1 MSGAALHCR
10 IDGPAGAPVLL
21 LGASLGTTL
30 HVWDAVLP
38 RLARAHRVIR
48 FDHPGHGGS
57 PVRPGRCTLADLG
70 ADVVA
75 LLDHL
80 EIERASYIGLSLGGM
95 VGMWLAAE
103 APSRVDR
110 LALVCTSAFL
120 PPADAWRARAATVR
134 ARGMS
139 AVTGAV
145 MARWFTPAFAA
156 RQPAIVSEM
165 ADAFER
171 VDPEG
176 YASCC
181 EAIAS
186 WDLRARLSDI
196 RAPTLIVAGGAD
208 VATDP
213 SHAYALG
220 AGIPGARVA
229 VIERAAHIAVVEQ
242 PEEVAD
248 LLLGHLGMT
257 TEPGRAG
264 LGEAVRRAVLGDAH
278 VDRARTKASPFS
290 APFQDLV
297 NRFPWGDLWTRPG
310 LTRGERSI
318 VTLTALA
325 ALHHDEE
332 LSMHVVAA
340 LRNGLSTDQI
350 REVLLHVGAYAG
362 VPVANRSLAIAERAL
377 QQAGALASP
386 TGKDT

>member
-1 MSGAALHCR
+1 MSGEALHFC
-10 IDGPAGAPVLL
+10 IDGPEGAPALL

-30 HVWDAVLP
+30 DVWSALLP
-38 RLARAHRVIR
+38 RLTGAYRVIR
-48 FDHPGHGGS
+48 FDHRGHGKS
-57 PVRPGRCTLADLG
+57 RTPPGPYALADLG

-75 LLDHL
+75 LLDRL
-80 EIERASYIGLSLGGM
+80 EIERVSFCGVSLGGM

-103 APSRVDR
+103 APTRVDR

-120 PPADAWRARAATVR
+120 PPPEAWHTRAATVR
-134 ARGMS
+134 ERGMS
-139 AVTGAV
+139 ALTGAV
-145 MARWFTPAFAA
+145 VARWFTASFAA
-156 RQPAIVSEM
+156 RHPAIVSEM
-165 ADAFER
+165 ATAFER

-181 EAIAS
+181 EAIAG

-213 SHAYALG
+213 SHGYAIG

-229 VIERAAHIAVVEQ
+229 VVENAAHLAVVEQ
-242 PEEVAD
+242 PDEVAD
-248 LLLGHLGMT
+248 LLLGHLGMAAT
-257 TEPGRAG
+257 SGRAG
-264 LGEAVRRAVLGDAH
+264 AGEAVRRAVLGHAH
-278 VDRARTKASPFS
+278 VDRARQKASSFS

-325 ALHHDEE
+325 ALHHDDE
-332 LSMHVVAA
+332 LAMHILAA

-362 VPVANRSLAIAERAL
+362 IPVANRSLAIAERAL
-377 QQAGALASP
+377 QQAGALEPA
-386 TGKDT
+386 TGKDP